1 MKEWSCA
8 KSVLYQPT
16 LQVSTVSHGNAQM
29 RKYSEAG
36 GGQEMHDV
44 KEVVI
49 QPPWLHLTLVIVIVM
64 MMMMMHILSD
74 AEENVFIIS
83 D

>member
-1 MKEWSCA
+1 
-8 KSVLYQPT
+8 
-16 LQVSTVSHGNAQM
+16 
-29 RKYSEAG
+29 
-36 GGQEMHDV
+36 MHDV

-64 MMMMMHILSD
+64 MMMMMHILCE
-74 AEENVFIIS
+74 AEKNIFIIS